1 MGFFQRVK
9 QGPKAEKAYEGALG
23 VYRQLR
29 RHPVFSP
36 EYRQQ
41 LVQIVQLCQQVIALN
56 DRHGDAHILL
66 ANTYLL
72 MHHDGYSPSGSAPPL
87 HLAAA
92 VIQHWVDEPM
102 RQYPWTKNVD
112 NGTTMYSQISS
123 ALAAAGTPSTQ
134 AEMAR
139 LKRSLYTTALSAG
152 AVR

>member
-29 RHPVFSP
+29 RYPVFSP

-41 LVQIVQLCQQVIALN
+41 LAQIVRLCQQAIALN

-72 MHHDGYSPSGSAPPL
+72 MHHDDYSPFGSTPPL

-92 VIQHWVDEPM
+92 VIQHWADEPM

-112 NGTTMYSQISS
+112 NGTTMHGQISS
-123 ALAAAGTPSTQ
+123 ALSADGTSSVP
-134 AEMAR
+134 AEMGR
-139 LKRSLYTTALSAG
+139 LKRSLYTTAVSAST
-152 AVR
+152 VH